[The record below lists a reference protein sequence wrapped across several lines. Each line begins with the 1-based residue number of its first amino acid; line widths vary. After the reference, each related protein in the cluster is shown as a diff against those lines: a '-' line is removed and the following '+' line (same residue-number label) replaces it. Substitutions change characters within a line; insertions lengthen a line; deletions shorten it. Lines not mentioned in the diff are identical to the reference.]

1 MVAELLGSSFPAGLP
16 AEAAAAAL
24 RRDGPNALAPP
35 RDWPLP
41 AKFASAMFSGFA
53 PLLWVGVVTS
63 FIAWQP
69 VGGAHP
75 SPYSLGL
82 ALLLLAIIVA
92 GGAFVF
98 WQEYQTARILA
109 GFKSL
114 IPTVAH
120 VTRGGAPLAIPA
132 SELAVGDVVSLAAGM
147 KVPADVRVASVSGLK
162 VDNSM
167 LTGEAE
173 LVRLLSEPQVRCL
186 RVCERG
192 G

>member
-1 MVAELLGSSFPAGLP
+1 MREEGYF
-16 AEAAAAAL
+16 
-24 RRDGPNALAPP
+24 
-35 RDWPLP
+35 
-41 AKFASAMFSGFA
+41 
-53 PLLWVGVVTS
+53 GV
-63 FIAWQP
+63 
-69 VGGAHP
+69 
-75 SPYSLGL
+75 
-82 ALLLLAIIVA
+82 ALLLLLAAIVA

-120 VTRGGAPLAIPA
+120 VTRGGVPLAIPA
-132 SELAVGDVVSLAAGM
+132 AELAVGDVVALAAGM

-173 LVRLLSEPQVRCL
+173 PVRLVSEPQVRCL
-186 RVCERG
+186 PVG
-192 G
+192 GEEIILPPPIIAPHRRPAQPAPSRRATWPSWAPQSQRARAPPLSLPWATAARSAASQRWPLRPPGPRPCRPT